1 MVTRDTS
8 SISIDMA
15 LAADRTKDEIIE
27 AIKWVLK
34 DKVAPAVAQHGGFIN
49 YMDFDMELGVA
60 KLEMAG
66 ACSGCAMSKQTLQQ
80 GVEDMLKHY
89 VPEVNAIVGEDDVK
103 AEEKGYTPFVPRNE
117 PVGGYEEEQRLQK
130 LIDEEYK
137 RT

>member
-1 MVTRDTS
+1 MGIIQASPCLVNSIINNYLDF
-8 SISIDMA
+8 SISINMA

-34 DKVAPAVAQHGGFIN
+34 DKVAPAVAQHGGFVN

-60 KLEMAG
+60 KLE
-66 ACSGCAMSKQTLQQ
+66 
-80 GVEDMLKHY
+80 
-89 VPEVNAIVGEDDVK
+89 IVGEDDVK